1 MDKKTEQMR
10 KQVERNRKYL
20 ANNPEARI
28 RKKISNCKSNAKL
41 FINKYADKNNL
52 LELKEMIDIKL
63 KELK

>member
-28 RKKISNCKSNAKL
+28 RKKYLIVKVMQSYL
-41 FINKYADKNNL
+41 LIN
-52 LELKEMIDIKL
+52 MQIKIIC
-63 KELK
+63 

>member
-28 RKKISNCKSNAKL
+28 RKKISNCKV
-41 FINKYADKNNL
+41 IY
-52 LELKEMIDIKL
+52 
-63 KELK
+63 